1 MEYLFFE
8 ELDSTNLYAKNN
20 LDKLA
25 DRTIIHAASQ
35 NSGRGRMQR
44 CWVDLGGEN
53 LFVSFVLKPS
63 EQFKQVYSNLTQ
75 YLSVVLCKILEDYGL
90 TPSIKWPNDVLIDGK
105 KISGILSESVV
116 CGNKFKGL
124 VVGVGVNLNATK
136 ENFCLVDK
144 EITSLNLEVG
154 KDIDLKIFLNRLTDL
169 FFKDYDKF
177 LEQGFRMISKDYIS
191 RANFIGN
198 QISVQVFNE
207 KVSGYAKNI
216 NEDGELV
223 ISRNGNDIVLTMG
236 DIL

>member
-1 MEYLFFE
+1 
-8 ELDSTNLYAKNN
+8 
-20 LDKLA
+20 
-25 DRTIIHAASQ
+25 
-35 NSGRGRMQR
+35 MQR

-154 KDIDLKIFLNRLTDL
+154 KNIDLKIFLNRLTDL

-177 LEQGFRMISKDYIS
+177 LERGFQMISSDYVS
-191 RANFIGN
+191 RANFIGDK
-198 QISVQVFNE
+198 ISVQVFNE

-216 NEDGELV
+216 NEDGELI
-223 ISRNGNDIVLTMG
+223 ISKNANDIVLTMG